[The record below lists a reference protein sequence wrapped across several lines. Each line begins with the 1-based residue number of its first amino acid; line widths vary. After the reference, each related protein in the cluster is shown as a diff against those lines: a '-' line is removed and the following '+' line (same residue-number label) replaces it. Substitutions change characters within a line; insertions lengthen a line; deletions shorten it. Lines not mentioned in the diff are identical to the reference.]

1 MPIIS
6 LGKGKSKLYLLI
18 IYFIAR
24 YVRHFDAFNEMNSH
38 YSAIMVMRFVTMA
51 LAGVLYVIKQ
61 LTRQE
66 GPTKKKFLYEYT
78 NPLKPTLI
86 IAACAMFNVTS
97 WNVYY
102 YFDLVVKAGGWTF
115 LDNLLSVFM
124 SGVGEMLFIALF
136 TIIILKTKLFIHKY
150 VALVVIFI
158 GSIIFFIPLG
168 FGTSGLGNASE
179 GMLRTFGMFLY
190 QIPGSLYIT
199 LGWGI
204 VKILEKYLLYRYY
217 YDPLALLCLEGVL
230 SCIFYIPFYLLVWYS
245 EYQSYCVLTKNFFLY
260 FAIAGVSLFIEHWV
274 KIKIIDVLTPTHVL
288 VIDYLFYPVY
298 SWSLIEE
305 DSLKLMSIVGL
316 VVVLFGSLLYNEII
330 IVHAQGLDNN
340 IENNIRKR
348 ALQEIQMNKIEV
360 KELIEGGEIS
370 QISMS
375 LTIQKGK
382 DEEEKG
388 EDVEDVEDEEEEEED
403 DDEEGE

>member
-6 LGKGKSKLYLLI
+6 LGKGKSKLYLLV
-18 IYFIAR
+18 IYFVAR
-24 YVRHFDAFNEMNSH
+24 YVRHFEIFKNLNAH
-38 YSAIMVMRFVTMA
+38 YSGIMIMRFVTMA
-51 LAGVLYVIKQ
+51 LSGVLYVIKQ
-61 LTRQE
+61 LTKQE
-66 GPTKKKFLYEYT
+66 GPTKKKFHYEQT
-78 NPLKPTLI
+78 NPLQPMLI
-86 IAACAMFNVTS
+86 IAACAVFNVTS
-97 WNVYY
+97 WNAYY
-102 YFDLVVKAGGWTF
+102 YLDLIVKADKWTL

-136 TIIILKTKLFIHKY
+136 TIVILKTKLFIHKY
-150 VALVVIFI
+150 VALAVIFI

-168 FGTSGLGNASE
+168 FGSSELGTAKDKLLN
-179 GMLRTFGMFLY
+179 TFGMFLY
-190 QIPGSLYIT
+190 QIPGNLYIT

-217 YDPLALLCLEGVL
+217 YDPLALLCLEGLL
-230 SCIFYIPFYLLVWYS
+230 STLFYIPLYLAAWYLGYS
-245 EYQSYCVLTKNFFLY
+245 DYCMVTKNLFGY
-260 FAIAGVSLFIEHWV
+260 FILAGISLFVEHWV

-305 DSLKLMSIVGL
+305 IGLKCFSVFGL
-316 VVVLFGSLLYNEII
+316 VIVLFGSLLYNEII

-370 QISMS
+370 ISMS
-375 LTIQKGK
+375 LTIQKEKNEG
-382 DEEEKG
+382 EKG
-388 EDVEDVEDEEEEEED
+388 EDAEDIEDEEEEE